1 MGQAERAAARF
12 QPPPQHMVGEREQHQ
27 AGMGGYL
34 LHDPVE
40 MHFGS
45 DHRPEMADRLDI
57 FEQADR
63 RLGDILQRLA
73 GGVRKQVKMDT

>member
-1 MGQAERAAARF
+1 
-12 QPPPQHMVGEREQHQ
+12 MVGKREQHQ